1 MAAGTIDIKPY
12 LDRAKQELHAAEI
25 NIREALYAVA
35 ISRSYYAMFYAA
47 SGLLAGI
54 GIARSKH
61 SGVISA
67 FRQHFIKSGLIE
79 AEYGDYLGVGFNA
92 RQESDYELFVRVE
105 ADLAMKRL
113 EEARQ
118 FVDRVETFIKDRGE

>member
-12 LDRAKQELHAAEI
+12 LDRAKQESHAAEI

-54 GIARSKH
+54 GIAHSKH

-79 AEYGDYLGVGFNA
+79 AVNMA
-92 RQESDYELFVRVE
+92 TTWELILTLPRR
-105 ADLAMKRL
+105 ATTNCLSGLRL
-113 EEARQ
+113 
-118 FVDRVETFIKDRGE
+118 I